1 MGSNNSKQI
10 IICERC
16 NGNGTEYKPILAQPV
31 KYVTCEACNGSGR
44 LVKETTVKYYP
55 FKNNNNE

>member
-1 MGSNNSKQI
+1 MEIKEI

-16 NGNGTEYKPILAQPV
+16 KGNGTEYKPVLAQPV

-44 LVKETTVKYYP
+44 LEVLGELLIKETA
-55 FKNNNNE
+55 